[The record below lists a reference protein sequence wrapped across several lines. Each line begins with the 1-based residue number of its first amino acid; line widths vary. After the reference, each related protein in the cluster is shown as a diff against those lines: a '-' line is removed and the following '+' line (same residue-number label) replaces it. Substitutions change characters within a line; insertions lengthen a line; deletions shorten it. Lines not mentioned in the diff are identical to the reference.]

1 MSFANI
7 QIPALY
13 VLDPFLQELVNKLAL
28 DMPAFTFTTKGI
40 SNQDIKYNTSKSAIQ
55 DRKIVPPEGVEFLR
69 MVRVYKGA
77 EYLGSLTIDTRYSR
91 VGPTEP
97 IYCIKSWR
105 IDNQRGNANTSTTNK
120 LTGAVRIVKKSF
132 MPMIAVEIIEKASS
146 AIDGAFSGAIR
157 DLTRPIQQNDMVPNT
172 TIIQRYLYLLLR
184 GEEIPD
190 DVSELMRKDFLSEK
204 YEKAM
209 LEYMLAEKMMGKHY
223 AVVVQYNDA
232 YLIKRFHADSHA
244 IEYKP
249 FDELP
254 EKAQSAL
261 AVLQLM
267 ENSELVDDVGFRFN
281 DRNFYILDDLF
292 AMMHKQE

>member
-13 VLDPFLQELVNKLAL
+13 ALDPFLQELVNKLAL

-69 MVRVYKGA
+69 IVRAYKGA
-77 EYLGSLTIDTRYSR
+77 EHLGEISIDTRYSR
-91 VGPTEP
+91 RGPTEP

-105 IDNQRGNANTSTTNK
+105 IDNQRGSANTSSTTK
-120 LTGAVRIVKKSF
+120 LTGAVRIVKKTF
-132 MPMIAVEIIEKASS
+132 IPMIAAEIIGKAGAEINS
-146 AIDGAFSGAIR
+146 AFNGAIR
-157 DLTRPIQQNDMVPNT
+157 DLVRPIQHSDMVPNT
-172 TIIQRYLYLLLR
+172 TIMQRYLYLR

-190 DVSELMRKDFLSEK
+190 GVNELMRKDFLSEK

-209 LEYMLAEKMMGKHY
+209 LEYMLAEKMMNKHY